1 MEFIDWRELYAA
13 NRAVIEGRN
22 VPADPDVIEGH
33 AVAAGPT
40 TEGLTMQAVGALYG
54 RPDID
59 AAGLEALAEV
69 WRPYRMWA
77 VVLLRVAWGRSAG
90 PTSYRSG

>member
-40 TEGLTMQAVGALYG
+40 TERVTMA
-54 RPDID
+54 RPAFQIMRTYSCTSSSADFVQLSNNAIS
-59 AAGLEALAEV
+59 AGSRSSPALAC
-69 WRPYRMWA
+69 A
-77 VVLLRVAWGRSAG
+77 AA
-90 PTSYRSG
+90 